1 VFIRPIIEGKFCIL
15 ISTKEIRMIDR
26 ETYRKLISKRLTR
39 LLYMAEAALPQN
51 QYLAFRKLTLDEFGN
66 NGLGKEL
73 DQIFE
78 SKRRDR
84 AGINYAKEEV
94 HHE

>member
-1 VFIRPIIEGKFCIL
+1 MK
-15 ISTKEIRMIDR
+15 IDQVNLK
-26 ETYRKLISKRLTR
+26 KLIYERLTR
-39 LLYMAEAALPQN
+39 ILYVAEAALPHS
-51 QYLAFRKLTLDEFGN
+51 QYLAFRKLTLDEFGD